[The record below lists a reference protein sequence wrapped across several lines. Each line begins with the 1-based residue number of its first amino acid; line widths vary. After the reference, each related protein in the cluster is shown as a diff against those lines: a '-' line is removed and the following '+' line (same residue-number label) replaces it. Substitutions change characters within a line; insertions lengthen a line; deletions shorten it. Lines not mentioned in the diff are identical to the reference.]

1 MKRPERFSHRTACFA
16 AFALAAWIVIRDGAV
31 FAQGTSEKP
40 IPQSTP
46 EVLQKTSVTGP
57 DGLTTTTTKT
67 QVMTPG
73 RFRGAIITT
82 VVAITDKDHNIQSEV
97 TTTLDRSQFDI
108 SVLTTDTKKYNPLG
122 GYSETID
129 STREPLSGLP
139 ADSRGMDLDAGIIT
153 TVHEELTCDA
163 AGNVLSGIRVTGG
176 SSLLGGGPERRPLTP
191 RKYTWDATART
202 WTSSEGTSWTP
213 VQPDASTAVNATEQV
228 IAPPVASPGKQMMV
242 TYHDLYDN
250 PIAQTLGTTKEYGF
264 TIASLNDKIT
274 LKVDWYAAESPR
286 PLYIDVPANA
296 TSVSVFKGFD
306 SAGKPDS
313 LASFTTVSADAPV
326 PGMLN
331 LPSAPLPAG
340 QPAIVASSGAYD
352 VRAGTITV
360 QTQNTSVADTLLL
373 ETGQPLT
380 TLAASD
386 RSMVAALPR
395 NISLGRHALSLA
407 ELLAPQSVYPQTV
420 PFDAISLIVDPMPPV
435 EEVGD
440 TATPTVHVLGMPAGD
455 AAVMEFLVG
464 GSAELAGGGTFTSV
478 PVVGNVASC
487 TIVGVRSGEALVKF
501 HLRLVSMA
509 ATPQ

>member
-1 MKRPERFSHRTACFA
+1 MKRSEVSRRMAHVAALVLAASTLTDVPA
-16 AFALAAWIVIRDGAV
+16 AFAQAKTGDEP
-31 FAQGTSEKP
+31 AQKLSNVKTTTTTS
-40 IPQSTP
+40 S
-46 EVLQKTSVTGP
+46 
-57 DGLTTTTTKT
+57 DGLTTTVKT
-67 QVMTPG
+67 AG
-73 RFRGAIITT
+73 YGKYGGLISTT
-82 VVAITDKDHNIQSEV
+82 VVTTTDKDHIVQSVV
-97 TTTLDRSQFDI
+97 TTTSDDNYI
-108 SVLTTDTKKYNPLG
+108 SATLLRTDTKTYNLLG
-122 GYSETID
+122 GYAETID
-129 STREPLSGLP
+129 VKWTGVPGYDTRILTE
-139 ADSRGMDLDAGIIT
+139 
-153 TVHEELTCDA
+153 HEELQCDA
-163 AGNVLSGIRVTGG
+163 AGNVLSGTRVTGG
-176 SSLLGGGPERRPLTP
+176 NDLIGKGPERAPFTP
-191 RKYTWDATART
+191 RKFSWDATAKD
-202 WTSSEGTSWTP
+202 WVSSEKTSWTP

-296 TSVSVFKGFD
+296 TSVSIFKGFD

-501 HLRLVSMA
+501 HLRLVSMV